1 MASPIG
7 HSIVGMALARRLGVR
22 SKPLLAAT
30 ALAASLP
37 DADIIAG
44 WLLHREDP
52 WKLHRKG
59 THTLDFAVTAGALA
73 GMAGILRAENIEGER
88 DIIRDALVGAAIV
101 GSHIV
106 LDSAPI
112 PAIKWGPKFLR
123 MSLGNWI
130 ADMLIWGAV
139 AWAIWPHHPEPEPE
153 PAIA

>member
-37 DADIIAG
+37 DADIVAG
-44 WLLHREDP
+44 WLLHRDNP

-59 THTLDFAVTAGALA
+59 THTIDFAVTAGALA
-73 GMAGILRAENIEGER
+73 GMSGILRAEQIEGER
-88 DIIRDALVGAAIV
+88 DMLRDALVGAAIV

-106 LDSAPI
+106 LDAAPVPKI
-112 PAIKWGPKFLR
+112 NWGPKFLR

-139 AWAIWPHHPEPEPE
+139 AWAIWPRQAEPEPE
-153 PAIA
+153 PALA

>member
-1 MASPIG
+1 LASPIG
-7 HSIVGMALARRLGVR
+7 HSIVGMAIARRLGVR

-37 DADIIAG
+37 DADIVAG
-44 WLLHREDP
+44 WLLHRDDP

-59 THTLDFAVTAGALA
+59 THTLDFTLTAGALA

-88 DIIRDALVGAAIV
+88 DILRDALVGAAIV

-106 LDSAPI
+106 LDTAPI
-112 PAIKWGPKFLR
+112 PRIKWGPQFLR

-130 ADMLIWGAV
+130 LDVLIWGAV
-139 AWAIWPHHPEPEPE
+139 AWAIWPRHAEPEPE
-153 PAIA
+153 PAPA